1 MRYNRLMDINVVLDA
16 LKKRGHEIGSAAVS
30 PEGLI
35 IVNIDGTMMT
45 YAEIR
50 ELLLAEVEADRRG
63 LTV

>member
-1 MRYNRLMDINVVLDA
+1 MDIDAVLDA
-16 LKKRGHEIGSAAVS
+16 LKKRGYEIGNAGVS
-30 PEGLI
+30 PDGLI

-50 ELLLAEVEADRRG
+50 ELLLTEVEADRRG